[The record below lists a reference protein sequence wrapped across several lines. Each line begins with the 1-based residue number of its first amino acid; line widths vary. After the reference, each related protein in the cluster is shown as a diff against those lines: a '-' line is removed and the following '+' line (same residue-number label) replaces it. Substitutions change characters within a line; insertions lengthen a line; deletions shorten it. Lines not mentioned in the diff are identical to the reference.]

1 METTLITTFAVIF
14 VFGLLVFVH
23 ELGHFMTAK
32 MTNMRVEEFAIGFGP
47 KLLSYRKG
55 ETLYSL
61 RIIPLGGFNKISGM
75 DPDDKADPRSYSAR
89 PIWARM
95 IVILSGSFMNFFL
108 AIALFFI
115 VILSSGVAIP
125 SDKPVFGEILPDKP
139 AAISGLSAGDTVL
152 AVNNIKIATWKELV
166 EIIQAN
172 ANTTVTLEV
181 QKIATG
187 QIEQVAITPEQDLN
201 TNRGVIG
208 VISHFDKYHPGI
220 IESAWLSI
228 KNTALILVQMLVALQ
243 NIIFG
248 SAPAE
253 VTGPVGIVKLT
264 GQFAQL
270 GFISLLQFAAFLSLN
285 LGLIN
290 LFPIPALDGGHF
302 IFLAIEAIRRKPLNR
317 RALEIIHM
325 MGFALLISIMVLV
338 TYKDIVNVLT

>member
-1 METTLITTFAVIF
+1 METTLITTLAVIF

-23 ELGHFMTAK
+23 ELGHFITAK

-47 KLLSYRKG
+47 KLLSFRKG

-75 DPDDKADPRSYSAR
+75 DPDDKADPRAYSAR

-115 VILSSGVAIP
+115 VILSSGVAVP
-125 SDKPVFGEILPDKP
+125 SDKPVFGEILPDRP
-139 AAISGLSAGDTVL
+139 AAIAGLAAGDVVL
-152 AVNNIKIATWKELV
+152 AVNDTKVATWKELV

-181 QKIATG
+181 QKAATG
-187 QIEQVAITPEQDLN
+187 QIEQVAITPEYDSN

-208 VISHFDKYHPGI
+208 VISHFDKYYPGI
-220 IESAWLSI
+220 FESAWLSI
-228 KNTALILVQMLVALQ
+228 QNTGLILVQMLVALK
-243 NIIFG
+243 NIILG

-253 VTGPVGIVKLT
+253 LTGPVGIVKLT

-302 IFLAIEAIRRKPLNR
+302 IFLTIEAIRRKPLNR

-325 MGFALLISIMVLV
+325 MGFALLISLMIIV
-338 TYKDIVNVLT
+338 TFKDIKNAL